1 MNVVIVEDEV
11 PATRH
16 LQRLL
21 NRFDSSIQV
30 LAAIPSVKEAVQWF
44 TIHRPPDL
52 IFLDIHLADG
62 LSFEI
67 FEQVNIQSPVIFTTA
82 YDQYALRAFKVN
94 SIDYLLKPID
104 LDDLQS
110 AFEKKKLLSG
120 SSPSATLSVEQIQA
134 ARQMLSPSYKK
145 RFLIKIGDL
154 LRPVRVED
162 IHCFYSRHKMTY
174 LLTAAGKSYP
184 TEYSLNDIEN
194 LVDPQRFF
202 RVSRQYI
209 VQADAIAEVITF
221 SNSRLK
227 IKLHTPKAEDIVV
240 SRERVAEFKEFLAS

>member
-1 MNVVIVEDEV
+1 MNVVIVEDEA

-21 NRFDSSIQV
+21 NRFDPSIQI

-44 TIHRPPDL
+44 SSHLPPDL

-82 YDQYALRAFKVN
+82 YDQYALQAFKVN

-104 LDDLQS
+104 LKDLQS

-120 SSPSATLSVEQIQA
+120 SSLAATLSAEQIQA
-134 ARQMLSPSYKK
+134 ARQMLSPSYKN
-145 RFLIKIGDL
+145 RFLVKIGDR
-154 LRPVRVED
+154 LRPIRVED
-162 IHCFYSRHKMTY
+162 LHCFYSRHKMTY
-174 LLTAAGKSYP
+174 LLTAGGMAYP
-184 TEYSLNDIEN
+184 TEYSLNDIEG
-194 LVDPQRFF
+194 LLDPRHFF

-209 VQADAIAEVITF
+209 VSAEAISEVVTL
-221 SNSRLK
+221 SNSRLR
-227 IKLHTPKAEDIVV
+227 IKLRNPKAEDIVV
-240 SRERVAEFKEFLAS
+240 SRDRVGAFKEFLSS